1 MPSSRAAIEVFLM
14 FLAGFAV
21 GAALVFLLKTFPYTG
36 PWEEMGRADLIG
48 VLPVEEPGGL
58 TLLLSVRNSGD
69 TTIPGA
75 LNPASWDVVIK
86 TSRGEFTYSQCIS
99 SVFDDGDSSFDP
111 GDVWHISVSLR
122 DGSPDCSPPF
132 GSGEGFSVIVYG
144 PGGLRAF
151 KECRAP
157 RG

>member
-1 MPSSRAAIEVFLM
+1 MFLM

-21 GAALVFLLKTFPYTG
+21 GAALVFLLKTFPSQGT
-36 PWEEMGRADLIG
+36 WEEMGRADLIG

-69 TTIPGA
+69 TTIAGA
-75 LNPASWDVVIK
+75 ADPASWDVVIK
-86 TSRGEFTYSQCIS
+86 TPRGEFPRSQCIS

-111 GDVWHISVSLR
+111 GDVWHVSVELR

-132 GSGEGFSVIVYG
+132 SRGEAFSVRVYG
-144 PGGLRAF
+144 PGGLRAVR
-151 KECRAP
+151 ECRAP
-157 RG
+157 GG